1 MSLDNQQKI
10 LLIDDNPAAYDL
22 LQRMVRSFERGS
34 WELEYAETY
43 AVGLKKLLT
52 GRYAVCLLDYHL
64 DEGRDGLHLLR
75 EAALAECTTPV
86 IFLTAD
92 PNPALDEEA
101 LQAGAVDF
109 LVKAEFT
116 PVILERSVRYA
127 RRLGE
132 MVSQLRRQ
140 ATRDKLTGLHNRRE
154 FDRLLDEEVHRS
166 ARFKH
171 TFALV
176 ILDIDHFK
184 KINDTYG
191 HQVGDEVLKHVASLF
206 AGQIRIVDR
215 IARYGG
221 EEFGLIM
228 IETARADARDTID
241 RLRALLAETPCVI
254 ADKNLSIDVTVSAG
268 VAAMPDDAE
277 TAEQLIAAADE
288 ALYTAKK
295 LGRNRVVTTKK
306 RSSKPPWQSTPH
318 PHQEPAAEH

>member
-1 MSLDNQQKI
+1 MSQDQHQKI
-10 LLIDDNPAAYDL
+10 LLIDDNPAAFDTMK
-22 LQRMVRSFERGS
+22 RMVRSFAHGT
-34 WELEYAETY
+34 WEMDYAETY
-43 AVGLKKLLT
+43 ASGLKKLLT
-52 GRYAVCLLDYHL
+52 GKYAVCLLDYHL
-64 DEGRDGLHLLR
+64 DEGKDGLQLLR
-75 EAALAECTTPV
+75 EAALAESTTPV

-92 PNPALDEEA
+92 PNPAVDDAA
-101 LQAGAVDF
+101 LEAGAVDF

-116 PVILERSVRYA
+116 PQILERAVRYA

-132 MVSQLRRQ
+132 TLSLLRRQ

-154 FDRLLDEEVHRS
+154 FDRMLDEELHRS
-166 ARFKH
+166 SRFKH

-191 HQVGDEVLKHVASLF
+191 HQVGDEVLRHVASLF

-221 EEFGLIM
+221 EEFALIM
-228 IETARADARDTID
+228 VETARADARDTID
-241 RLRALLAETPCVI
+241 RLRALLEATPCVI
-254 ADKNLSIDVTVSAG
+254 PEKNLSIDVTVSAG
-268 VAAMPDDAE
+268 VASMPDDAD

-306 RSSKPPWQSTPH
+306 RSSKPPWQATTAH
-318 PHQEPAAEH
+318 ERADI